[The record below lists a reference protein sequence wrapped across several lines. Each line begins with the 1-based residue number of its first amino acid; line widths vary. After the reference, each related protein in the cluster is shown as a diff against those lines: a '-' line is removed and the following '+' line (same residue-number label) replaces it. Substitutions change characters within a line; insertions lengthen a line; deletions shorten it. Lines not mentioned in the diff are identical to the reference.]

1 MPDRIQDLPEIEISR
16 AIPTPGQPGFEDF
29 CHTLFANASNL
40 VRLGDTPIVFRN
52 ADLRKFAALP
62 QVGAPPPRF
71 YDTTS
76 FTVTDETGSTFAPS
90 LSELVGNQFI
100 CANPPIH
107 APVRKILAPHLM
119 PKSVALLEPL
129 ATQTAECIAAELSE
143 QNEFDFC
150 EQFAA
155 KLAARFF
162 GEFLGMTAQEKI
174 DVAGYIRNLAPLF
187 LRDKNTAELL
197 AADGAARN
205 FTALITLAVN
215 RKLSSNKPSLFHGMA
230 TELAAITLPSAP
242 ESDGLVPENLGLLI
256 AANMMDAFH
265 TSGVAASVSAF
276 MLLMHPAYRD
286 QVRSDARWIRPA
298 VHEALRLLS
307 PLTVTLKLAR
317 QELEFGGVLIPVN
330 TPVVMLWAVGNRDP
344 SVFADPDRYILE
356 RNHGYESTFGG
367 GLHICPGRYVADM
380 ISQIA
385 LKEVIKHQWQLDPD
399 ALPPSFVERSI
410 LSQLRSLKIK
420 IRP

>member
-1 MPDRIQDLPEIEISR
+1 M
-16 AIPTPGQPGFEDF
+16 
-29 CHTLFANASNL
+29 
-40 VRLGDTPIVFRN
+40 VFRN

-62 QVGAPPPRF
+62 QVGAPPPHF

-100 CANPPIH
+100 CANAPIH
-107 APVRKILAPHLM
+107 TPVRKVLAPHLM
-119 PKSVALLEPL
+119 PKSVALLEPM
-129 ATQTAECIAAELSE
+129 AARIAEEIAAELSE
-143 QNEFDFC
+143 QDEFDLC
-150 EQFAA
+150 EHFAA

-174 DVAGYIRNLAPLF
+174 AVARHIHDLAPMF

-197 AADGAARN
+197 AADRAARD
-205 FTALITLAVN
+205 FTDLITLTVD
-215 RKLSSNKPSLFHGMA
+215 RMLSRAKPSLFHGMA
-230 TELAAITLPSAP
+230 AELAAITLPSSP
-242 ESDGLVPENLGLLI
+242 QRDGLVPQSLGILI

-265 TSGVAASVSAF
+265 TSGVAASTSAF
-276 MLLMHPAYRD
+276 MLLMHPASLD
-286 QVRSDARWIRPA
+286 KVRSDAALIRPA

-317 QELEFGGVLIPVN
+317 EELEFGGVQIPRN

-344 SVFADPDRYILE
+344 SVFTDPDRYVLE
-356 RNHGYESTFGG
+356 RNHGFESTFGG
-367 GLHICPGRYVADM
+367 GVHICPGRYVADM
-380 ISQIA
+380 VSQVT
-385 LKEVIKHQWQLDPD
+385 LKAVLNHRWQLDPD
-399 ALPPSFVERSI
+399 ALPPSFIERSI

-420 IRP
+420 GRDVTAL